1 MFRLRCA
8 AAAIGT
14 AAVLTGVLLAPT
26 AVSATTPTPPTQP
39 ATGPGGASTPWSSAT
54 ETFHANVNGDLNY
67 WTFVPA
73 GWTGGGSA
81 PTHVPIMV
89 FLHGYGALDPSWYQ
103 DWINHETEEGNI
115 VIYPQYQASYLTLP
129 SLYTSN
135 ATTAT
140 KNAITWLQANAAP
153 APDLSAGMV
162 LASHSYGGPIAV
174 NMANEYVHDGLPT
187 PKAIMLA
194 EPFNQSIDSSLA
206 GIPASTEIDC
216 LVGDHDT
223 NVGRTGCDAVWD
235 RTGNVANRD
244 YIWMY
249 SDSHGSPGLTADHF
263 APTTAPNN
271 TTNALDWY
279 GTWKLTDGLR
289 DCGLYGTNC
298 AYAQGNTSQ
307 QTFMGYWS
315 DGVAVKPLMVTTTK
329 PPCPAGSTAIGCP

>member
-1 MFRLRCA
+1 
-8 AAAIGT
+8 
-14 AAVLTGVLLAPT
+14 
-26 AVSATTPTPPTQP
+26 
-39 ATGPGGASTPWSSAT
+39 
-54 ETFHANVNGDLNY
+54 
-67 WTFVPA
+67 
-73 GWTGGGSA
+73 
-81 PTHVPIMV
+81 
-89 FLHGYGALDPSWYQ
+89 
-103 DWINHETEEGNI
+103 
-115 VIYPQYQASYLTLP
+115 
-129 SLYTSN
+129 
-135 ATTAT
+135 
-140 KNAITWLQANAAP
+140 
-153 APDLSAGMV
+153 
-162 LASHSYGGPIAV
+162 
-174 NMANEYVHDGLPT
+174 MANEYVHDGLPT

-298 AYAQGNTSQ
+298 AVRPGQHQPTDLHGLLERRRRGQATHGHHDQATMPSWFHRHRLSLNPHPTGQRRTAVPRSHEARPAPR
-307 QTFMGYWS
+307 
-315 DGVAVKPLMVTTTK
+315 VAA
-329 PPCPAGSTAIGCP
+329 CSRR